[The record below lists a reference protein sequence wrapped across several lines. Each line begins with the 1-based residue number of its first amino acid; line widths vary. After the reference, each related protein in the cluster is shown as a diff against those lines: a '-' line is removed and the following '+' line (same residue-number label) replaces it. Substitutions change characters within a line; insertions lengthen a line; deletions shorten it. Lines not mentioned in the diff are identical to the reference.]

1 MTMTARTGR
10 PADVLRQNE
19 DSAHGGAGWIGREG
33 TLRAELG
40 TVWAACGV
48 PAEYGRLRSV
58 LMHRPGPEIE
68 EIADHR
74 EALWL
79 APIDPGTAREQHDA
93 FRAFYESH
101 GVAVHLLGEAD
112 PAKPN
117 SYFCRDVFCM
127 SPDGAIISR
136 MASAKR
142 AGEERVAAA
151 ALARIGVPI
160 AATISGDGLYEGAD
174 VVIANE
180 DLVFVGQG
188 MRSNRSGAEQVA
200 AAFHRSGVPQVEI
213 VQIPYG
219 CGHIDGTLNLI
230 DRDLA
235 LVMPTQLSYVVYETL
250 RRHGFRIVDLPDLA
264 EAQGGMAINLVPLAP
279 GVVVMPAGN
288 PLTRAALEREGVEVH
303 EVEISELMK
312 GGGAVHCMT
321 GVIHRDRP

>member
-1 MTMTARTGR
+1 MTTRSGR
-10 PADVLRQNE
+10 PVEILGQHK
-19 DSAHGGAGWIGREG
+19 DSPHGGEGWVGREG
-33 TLRAELG
+33 TLRSDLGPIWAE
-40 TVWAACGV
+40 CGV

-68 EIADHR
+68 EIADYR
-74 EALWL
+74 AALWL
-79 APIDPGTAREQHDA
+79 APIDPGKAREQHDGL
-93 FRAFYESH
+93 RAIYEAH
-101 GVAVHLLGEAD
+101 GITVNLLGEAN
-112 PAKPN
+112 PEKPN

-127 SPDGAIISR
+127 TLDGAIISR
-136 MASAKR
+136 MASASR

-151 ALARIGVPI
+151 ALARLGVPI

-200 AAFHRSGVPQVEI
+200 DAFRRSGVPQVEI

-219 CGHIDGTLNLI
+219 CGHIDGTLNVI

-250 RRHGFRIVDLPDLA
+250 RRNGFRIVDLPDMA
-264 EAQGGMAINLVPLAP
+264 EARGGMALNLVPLAP
-279 GVVVMPAGN
+279 SVVVMPAGN
-288 PLTRAALEREGVEVH
+288 PLTRAALERECVEVF
-303 EVEISELMK
+303 EAEIDELMK